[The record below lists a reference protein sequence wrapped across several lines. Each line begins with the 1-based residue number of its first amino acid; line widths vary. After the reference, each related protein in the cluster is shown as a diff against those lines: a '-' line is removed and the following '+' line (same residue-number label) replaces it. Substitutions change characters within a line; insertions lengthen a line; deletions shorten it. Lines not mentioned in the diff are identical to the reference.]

1 MFPTSVAGYTVV
13 VVLVI
18 AVAEH
23 VRAPRALPDALRAH
37 GMIRGRATGFAAT
50 AVTAVEAL
58 LAVALLMRPSAPLF
72 AAAGLVFAGYAAY
85 SWHVVSSGRG
95 GPCGCGGVEV
105 PMGTW
110 VIVRAGVLAAL
121 SAVAVAG
128 PPPTLSMMDVQ
139 LVVELL
145 AALVFGVL
153 LWHLPAAMA
162 PHPEVA
168 R

>member
-1 MFPTSVAGYTVV
+1 VFPTSVAAYTVV
-13 VVLVI
+13 LVLVI

-23 VRAPRALPDALRAH
+23 VRAPRALPEALRAH
-37 GMIRGRATGFAAT
+37 GVIRGRAAGFVAT

-58 LAVALLMRPSAPLF
+58 LAVALLVRPSAMLF
-72 AAAGLVFAGYAAY
+72 AAAGLVFAGYAVY

-110 VIVRAGVLAAL
+110 VVVRAGVLAAL
-121 SAVAVAG
+121 SAVAAAG
-128 PPPTLSMMDVQ
+128 SPAALSTMDVQ
-139 LVVELL
+139 LVVALL